1 MTTQPVAA
9 PRPEVTLR
17 RVRGTDLEAFFEM
30 ERDPEANRMA
40 AFTAKDPSDRV
51 LFDARWAL
59 LLDDDQVTARTI
71 CADGLIAGSVM
82 TYVEDG
88 ETEIT
93 YWIAREYWGAGVA
106 TAALALF
113 LDEVA
118 ERPLAARAAKDNVG
132 SLTVLGRCG
141 FEIVGENED
150 FANGRGEMAQ
160 EYLLQLA

>member
-1 MTTQPVAA
+1 
-9 PRPEVTLR
+9 
-17 RVRGTDLEAFFEM
+17 
-30 ERDPEANRMA
+30 MA

-59 LLDDDQVTARTI
+59 LLDDAHVTARTI

-106 TAALALF
+106 SASLALF
-113 LDEVA
+113 LDEVT
-118 ERPLAARAAKDNVG
+118 ERPLNARTAKDNSG
-132 SLTVLGRCG
+132 SLKVLSRCG
-141 FEIVGENED
+141 FEIVGEDED
-150 FANGRGEMAQ
+150 FANGRGEIVE
-160 EYLLQLA
+160 EYLLRLT